1 MDSNRELPVLSK
13 THKFLGF
20 ILLVKNE
27 GYIHEFKLIG
37 SGSAETSTSG
47 DYSSALT
54 WDNIAEIFK
63 VIEFLEEFNECE
75 IRLLFIDE
83 TNNRHLAIP
92 FCQTDTVKKVPL
104 KNSEH
109 FENTSDKYGS
119 YWEERTRMNEWD
131 VPGGHFDN

>member
-20 ILLVKNE
+20 ILFLKNE
-27 GYIHEFKLIG
+27 GYIGKFELIG
-37 SGSAETSTSG
+37 EGMAETS
-47 DYSSALT
+47 SSDDSNALI
-54 WDNIAEIFK
+54 WDNIAELFK

-92 FCQTDTVKKVPL
+92 FCQTDTIKKAPL
-104 KNSEH
+104 KKREH
-109 FENTSDKYGS
+109 FEDIPDEPGS
-119 YWEERTRMNEWD
+119 YWEKRTRRNEWD
-131 VPGGHFDN
+131 VPGGHLDN

>member
-20 ILLVKNE
+20 ILLLKNE
-27 GYIHEFKLIG
+27 GYISKFELIG
-37 SGSAETSTSG
+37 SGTAETSTSH
-47 DYSSALT
+47 YSRAVT
-54 WDNIAEIFK
+54 WDNIAELFK

-83 TNNRHLAIP
+83 TNNHHLAIP
-92 FCQTDTVKKVPL
+92 FCQTDTIKKAPL
-104 KNSEH
+104 KKSEH
-109 FENTSDKYGS
+109 FENISDKPGS
-119 YWEERTRMNEWD
+119 YWEERTRRNEWD